1 MMELNIQIH
10 DDYYSGVNSED
21 IADILSQITALISQ
35 AYSRSTPE
43 TKENIPA

>member
-1 MMELNIQIH
+1 MMEPNIQIH
-10 DDYYSGVNSED
+10 DDYCAGVNSED

-43 TKENIPA
+43 TDENIPA